1 MPKRPEEVEQ
11 AETYL
16 VSDFAALHIIEE
28 LRNTPDADLAI
39 DTEGTGLRILP
50 SEYQHCIGISIA
62 FIDYEG
68 TPRSHYFALYHPAGG
83 NLSDVTIAKLTNALH
98 DHRGLFV
105 FANRQYDVLSMEHSG
120 IMLEDKPFVDIL
132 TMAHLCNENDPRT
145 KSLDNLAAYYLDMH
159 KVSHPY
165 IDYEKKHG
173 NQQITPREIYEY
185 AVVDAELTLGIY
197 LELKDHPEWRYLQN
211 ETTVIEHKWETV
223 KVLTEM
229 KRRGVLLNM
238 DVVNEQAELAIAE
251 KARLLKELGYKTFG
265 RPAQLDLFIKRLGL
279 PVLKRTPGGEPS
291 FDKGVLELY
300 DEILEKIDDP
310 TAQLVRAYRGWVTA
324 HGLLLKPYQELVSPD
339 GRLRC
344 SYNTHRTA
352 TGRLSSSEPNL
363 QQISKDGGDPWNEH
377 IKDCFT
383 APEGYVLLS
392 ADYSQLELRLA
403 TAYCGEE
410 LLREVFNSGR
420 DIFTEMAAQLGMTRK
435 QAKTLTY
442 SIQYGAGVKRIKN
455 VFGVSQTE
463 AARIRAN
470 FWATYPRFAWLNDK
484 CSAMVKRSLKA
495 MLWSGRFRHFKY
507 KSEDYKAMNSV
518 IQGGAADIVE
528 RVMVRAMRELD
539 NPDCR
544 MLLQVH
550 DALVFEVKESK
561 VRLYRKKIKEL
572 MEDIAGALG
581 DECPEE
587 FLTVNFN
594 VEVSS
599 WGE

>member
-1 MPKRPEEVEQ
+1 M
-11 AETYL
+11 
-16 VSDFAALHIIEE
+16 
-28 LRNTPDADLAI
+28 

-50 SEYQHCIGISIA
+50 SESQHLIGISIA
-62 FIDYEG
+62 FIDAED
-68 TPRSHYFALYHPAGG
+68 TPRSHYFAIDHPAGG
-83 NLSDVTIAKLTNALH
+83 NLKPKTQAALVDALWSH
-98 DHRGLFV
+98 EGLFI
-105 FANRQYDVLSMEHSG
+105 FANRQYDVLSLEHSG
-120 IMLEDKPFVDIL
+120 FPLEDKPFVDIL
-132 TMAHLCNENDPRT
+132 TMAHLCNENDPRR
-145 KSLDNLAAYYLDMH
+145 KSLDSLAAYYLDAH
-159 KVSHPY
+159 KISHPY

-173 NQQITPREIYEY
+173 NQQITPVEIYEY
-185 AVVDAELTLGIY
+185 AVVDAELTLAVY
-197 LELKDHPEWRYLQN
+197 LELEGHPEWRYLQ
-211 ETTVIEHKWETV
+211 ESTTVIERKWETV

-229 KRRGVLLNM
+229 KRRGIKINM
-238 DVVNEQAELAIAE
+238 NVVNEQAELAIAE
-251 KARLLKELGYKTFG
+251 KARILKELGYKTFG
-265 RPAQLDLFIKRLGL
+265 RPAQLDLFIERLGL
-279 PVLKRTPGGEPS
+279 PILKRTPGGEPS
-291 FDKGVLELY
+291 FDAQVLELY
-300 DEILEKIDDP
+300 DLLLEERDDP
-310 TAQLVRAYRGWVTA
+310 TAKLVRAYRGWVTA
-324 HGLLLKPYQELVSPD
+324 HGLLLKPYQTLVSPD

-377 IKDCFT
+377 IKDCFK
-383 APEGYVLLS
+383 AEDGFVLLS

-442 SIQYGAGVKRIKN
+442 SIQYGAGVKRIKT
-455 VFGVSQTE
+455 VFNVSQSE

-484 CSAMVKRSLKA
+484 ISGMVTRSLRA
-495 MLWSGRFRHFKY
+495 PLWSGRFRHFKY
-507 KSEDYKAMNSV
+507 KSEDFKAMNSV

-550 DALVFEVKESK
+550 DALVFEVRASK
-561 VRLYRKKIKEL
+561 AKLYRKKIKEL
-572 MEDIAGALG
+572 MEDIQGALG

-587 FLTVNFN
+587 FLSVHFN
-594 VEVSS
+594 VEVSN